1 MNKTTII
8 AMVASL
14 VKSPENISSS
24 ESEVE
29 IGVAEGVE
37 SPLSLKDKLDRS
49 INDEIIAKI
58 AGKTRTMKDITS
70 TIKRI

>member
-1 MNKTTII
+1 
-8 AMVASL
+8 MVASL

-49 INDEIIAKI
+49 INDEINAKI
-58 AGKTRTMKDITS
+58 TEKT
-70 TIKRI
+70 